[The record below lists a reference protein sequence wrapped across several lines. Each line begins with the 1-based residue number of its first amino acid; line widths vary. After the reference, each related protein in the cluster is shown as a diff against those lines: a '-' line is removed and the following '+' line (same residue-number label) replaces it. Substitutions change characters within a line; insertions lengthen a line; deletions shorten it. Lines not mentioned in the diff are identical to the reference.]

1 MIIIYFFLY
10 YYLYFNII
18 NYFYYCYIIIILYF
32 YFNMK
37 KNFNTSFPIL
47 VIVLFACMGSF
58 TSQALKINFGRV
70 DAHKELAE
78 SN

>member
-1 MIIIYFFLY
+1 
-10 YYLYFNII
+10 
-18 NYFYYCYIIIILYF
+18 
-32 YFNMK
+32 MK

-78 SN
+78 SNWKASHIGRTIYLLGETWP